1 VRDLPGDARKW
12 GSVGFTRGSKFA
24 TGFSPLAP
32 KSLESIID
40 VERAKGASSEEL
52 SALWNEV
59 QLQSSTL
66 YSEHQNPKT
75 FVSYFEVSILLILYR
90 ESGVVKSGLIEVKCT
105 A

>member
-52 SALWNEV
+52 SALWNELIFCHSCV
-59 QLQSSTL
+59 ERRRVYINVCSSK
-66 YSEHQNPKT
+66 NA
-75 FVSYFEVSILLILYR
+75 SYDFHGS
-90 ESGVVKSGLIEVKCT
+90 
-105 A
+105 